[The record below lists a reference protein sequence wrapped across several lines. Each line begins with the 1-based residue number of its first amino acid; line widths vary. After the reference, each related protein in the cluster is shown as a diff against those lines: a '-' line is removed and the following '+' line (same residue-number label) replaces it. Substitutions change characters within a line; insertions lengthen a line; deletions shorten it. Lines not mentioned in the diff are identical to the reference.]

1 MNTPEIIEQLKKSSQ
16 LCRGPSLF
24 HFRCHRESAG
34 THTVDVDITD
44 MGQSNPNA
52 RYSVIATQDDGKT
65 ASGNSGRTIQQALAM
80 VHWFNLD

>member
-1 MNTPEIIEQLKKSSQ
+1 MNTPEIIEQLKKAGSFVEVHR
-16 LCRGPSLF
+16 LY

-34 THTVDVDITD
+34 THTVDVEITD
-44 MGQSNPNA
+44 MGESNPNA

-65 ASGNSGRTIQQALAM
+65 ASGNSGRTIQEALAM